1 MLLHL
6 LGLLHLHLHLLQL
19 LGGELALLHHLLH
32 KLLLHQHL
40 LLQELLL
47 VHSLC
52 LPLGHHLLL
61 LQLSTCGGWDRCW
74 CDGRSRARSRRHHRR
89 LAGQRRPTAVA
100 TAATGRHRAGQL
112 AVHEQLGL
120 RR

>member
-1 MLLHL
+1 MVGWCGRLGWFRYLLWHLLHLLGLHLLHL

-40 LLQELLL
+40 LLQQLLL

-74 CDGRSRARSRRHHRR
+74 CDGRSRARSR
-89 LAGQRRPTAVA
+89 ARPTIDA
-100 TAATGRHRAGQL
+100 GRR
-112 AVHEQLGL
+112 
-120 RR
+120 